1 MREEANS
8 ASPSVLSDRDKR
20 AIARAQKKGETTTK
34 GEPNLDEGEP
44 CASPHVNCAEA
55 EASDNVAQHIHPT
68 NIHADAASSQVGG
81 LMTHPPAQE
90 TQPQP
95 RALSSGVTVT
105 MAEEKSQPQ
114 PLVLS
119 SGVTVTMAHEILP
132 CAPELLRHT

>member
-20 AIARAQKKGETTTK
+20 AIARAQKKGEQKKGETTTK
-34 GEPNLDEGEP
+34 GGPNLDEGEP

-95 RALSSGVTVT
+95 R
-105 MAEEKSQPQ
+105 
-114 PLVLS
+114 
-119 SGVTVTMAHEILP
+119 
-132 CAPELLRHT
+132 